1 MFDFLVRCIYT
12 TRDSRRWIKH
22 QKDPLYKAFS
32 LPLIFVFSFD
42 LSLTAFLP
50 AAATA
55 AGDEADML
63 VFALAEEEE
72 TSITPEG
79 QTGRYRDSLHMAS
92 FQGPAVDEPKHWESS
107 FLPAYSS

>member
-1 MFDFLVRCIYT
+1 MFDFLVRCIDT
-12 TRDSRRWIKH
+12 TRDSRRWIQH
-22 QKDPLYKAFS
+22 QKDLLYKVFS

-50 AAATA
+50 AAATG

-63 VFALAEEEE
+63 AFALAEEEE

-79 QTGRYRDSLHMAS
+79 KTGRYSFHMAS
-92 FQGPAVDEPKHWESS
+92 FHGPAVEEPKHRESS
-107 FLPAYSS
+107 FLTAYSS